1 MNSFREAIWS
11 RSDGIGSGDCGG
23 ASAGPSVLEEG
34 CCKHYS
40 SELATVLIRRVL
52 GHWRPLRAPG
62 VRVTGEE
69 PGRRS
74 GGLWALLYQGFNV
87 PTGNKIPRGRGTS
100 SLHSMLRTH
109 IKFGWPAILYGKDTE
124 IFQQA
129 SEGLDAKELGENYL
143 DNWRRR
149 GPIAKLHN
157 FVLWVRSSPQRSQ
170 MFKGIFVE
178 DLESDSDQDT
188 AAVSTAALQ
197 LILNNATR
205 WNSTYLTIK
214 WLQICFSST
223 SKASLRH
230 SDGLPQRP
238 GGQD

>member
-1 MNSFREAIWS
+1 
-11 RSDGIGSGDCGG
+11 
-23 ASAGPSVLEEG
+23 
-34 CCKHYS
+34 
-40 SELATVLIRRVL
+40 
-52 GHWRPLRAPG
+52 
-62 VRVTGEE
+62 
-69 PGRRS
+69 
-74 GGLWALLYQGFNV
+74 
-87 PTGNKIPRGRGTS
+87 
-100 SLHSMLRTH
+100 MLRTH

-188 AAVSTAALQ
+188 AAVSTTALQ

-205 WNSTYLTIK
+205 YVSVQLAKPVFGIQMAFLRDLVVRISIEIVSCKEGCNRIAFAERPLDGKDKSSSIVK
-214 WLQICFSST
+214 DELQHSS
-223 SKASLRH
+223 
-230 SDGLPQRP
+230 
-238 GGQD
+238 